1 VSGGAP
7 TFRASGYPPAWR
19 LVAALLRCVS
29 GASLPALFVLL
40 LTANDPPLS
49 PPLLLRLFLM
59 WVAAPAAAAWLIQ
72 RACAVD
78 IHVGA
83 TALELMRRDIRIEVP
98 VRMIERIAPWR
109 IPLPQ
114 PGVSLH
120 MHSGGRF
127 RWGLALEDP
136 SRLLAALSRLSPAVT
151 DAIATHPT
159 LVYARAK
166 AGHSQPRLSYWL
178 AKYLGFALLP
188 ATVLFYTH
196 QSIAHGGPLGEY
208 YTFGLAAY
216 LTTYTVYWST
226 ITIYLLLFASIW
238 RAVAEVV
245 CLLAAWSAPASAP
258 RIRRWAERACT
269 VLYYGGVPLVLALR
283 YLG

>member
-1 VSGGAP
+1 MSGGGP
-7 TFRASGYPPAWR
+7 TFHASGYPPAWR
-19 LVAALLRCVS
+19 CVAALLRCVS
-29 GASLPALFVLL
+29 GASLPLLFVLL

-49 PPLLLRLFLM
+49 PPLLLRLFLL
-59 WVAAPAAAAWLIQ
+59 WVAAPAVAAWLIQ
-72 RACAVD
+72 RASAVD

-83 TALELMRRDIRIEVP
+83 TALELARRDVRIEVP
-98 VRMIERIAPWR
+98 VRMIERIVPWR
-109 IPLPQ
+109 IPLPR

-120 MHSGGRF
+120 MQSGERF
-127 RWGLALEDP
+127 RWGLALDDP
-136 SRLLAALSRLSPAVT
+136 SRLLAALSLLSPAVT
-151 DAIATHPT
+151 GEVTTHPT

-166 AGHSQPRLSYWL
+166 AGHYPPRLWQWF

-188 ATVLFYTH
+188 ATILFYTH

-216 LTTYTVYWST
+216 LTTYAVYWST

-238 RAVAEVV
+238 RAVAEIV
-245 CLLAAWSAPASAP
+245 CLLAAWSAPASATS
-258 RIRRWAERACT
+258 IRRWAERACA